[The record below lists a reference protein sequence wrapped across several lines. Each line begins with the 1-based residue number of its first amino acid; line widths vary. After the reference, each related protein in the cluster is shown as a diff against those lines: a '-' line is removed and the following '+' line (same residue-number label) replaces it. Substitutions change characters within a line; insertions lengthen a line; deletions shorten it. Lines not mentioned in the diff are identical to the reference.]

1 MKYLDKRRQ
10 SVKIQENRKF
20 FVLFYMLGFMAGIL
34 YANVLAGDY
43 IASMGIFSDFF
54 LNQYCQTEVHAGEFL
69 WYILRVRAAPLLFLG
84 IAGCTKFRKGV
95 VLLFLVWTGFS
106 CGMIMTA
113 AVMQMGI
120 KGVILCV
127 VGLMPHVLFYTAGY
141 VMLLW
146 YLFCYP
152 QIKWDFM
159 KSVCFVLL
167 IAVGVV
173 LECYVNPAL
182 MKMFLKTL

>member
-1 MKYLDKRRQ
+1 
-10 SVKIQENRKF
+10 
-20 FVLFYMLGFMAGIL
+20 
-34 YANVLAGDY
+34 
-43 IASMGIFSDFF
+43 
-54 LNQYCQTEVHAGEFL
+54 
-69 WYILRVRAAPLLFLG
+69 
-84 IAGCTKFRKGV
+84 
-95 VLLFLVWTGFS
+95 
-106 CGMIMTA
+106 MTA
-113 AVMQMGI
+113 AVMQIGI